1 MFHNI
6 SNFILMIV
14 PLVFAVTIHEAAHG
28 YVAFRMGDPTAM
40 RAGRL
45 TLNPIRHLD
54 LFGSLL
60 LPLLLKISG
69 SPFVFGY
76 AKPVPVNFHNLRDF
90 PKGLIYVAAAGVT
103 ANLACAILSGILY
116 RMVSYF
122 EWIWNGSVL
131 VYLFIPLADMLQYSV
146 IINLVLMVFNL
157 IPVPPLDG
165 SRIVAM
171 LLPPNLRM
179 QFQSIERYGMI
190 IVIILLMSG
199 ILGKIIFFF
208 VSPLYHLLIGN

>member
-14 PLVFAVTIHEAAHG
+14 PLVFAVTVHEAAHG
-28 YVAFRMGDPTAM
+28 YMAFRMGDPTAM

-54 LFGSLL
+54 LFGSFL
-60 LPLLLKISG
+60 LPLLLKVSG

-90 PKGLIYVAAAGVT
+90 PRGVIYVAAAGVT
-103 ANLACAILSGILY
+103 VNLICAVLSGILY
-116 RMVSYF
+116 RIVIYF
-122 EWIWNGSVL
+122 EWIWNSSVL
-131 VYLFIPLADMLQYSV
+131 GYLFIPLSVMLQYSV

-165 SRIVAM
+165 SRILAM

-179 QFQSIERYGMI
+179 RFQSIERYGMI
-190 IVIILLMSG
+190 IIIILLMTNM
-199 ILGKIIFFF
+199 LGKVIAFF
-208 VSPLYHLLIGN
+208 VSPLYGILIGH